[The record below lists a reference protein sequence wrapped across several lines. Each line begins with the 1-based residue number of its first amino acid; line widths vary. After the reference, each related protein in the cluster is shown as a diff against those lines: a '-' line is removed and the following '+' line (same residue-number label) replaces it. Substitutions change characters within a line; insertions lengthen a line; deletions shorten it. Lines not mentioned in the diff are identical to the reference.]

1 MADTR
6 NKRKNE
12 RTHALKPMRITLK
25 DHLFQLNDISI
36 EGIGIVL
43 DKDAPQ
49 FFIGERIEKIPIPL
63 QSGTVYLMG
72 IVSHISVNANCT
84 VCGIRFLLNGEDF
97 PSVVQFK
104 KECTDPIQ

>member
-1 MADTR
+1 MSDTCK
-6 NKRKNE
+6 KRENE
-12 RTHALKPMRITLK
+12 RMYALKPVRITLK
-25 DHLFQLNDISI
+25 GHPFQLNDISV

-43 DKDAPQ
+43 DKDCPQ

-84 VCGIRFLLNGEDF
+84 VCGIRFLFNGEDF
-97 PSVVQFK
+97 LALVQFK